1 MNPDLAALEAA
12 FNAANEAATRADADL
27 EAAEDDLKR
36 AREAGEDADIALAKA
51 RCAWEGA
58 KIAMAIRGAEGA
70 IARLR
75 ALRATS
81 LPSGHP
87 ADTWLIALGAIHGGP
102 GRYGSTP
109 AGYHAL
115 LVLDAMAEL
124 AAVGVP

>member
-1 MNPDLAALEAA
+1 MTPDLAALEAA
-12 FNAANEAATRADADL
+12 VNAASEAAIQAEEAL
-27 EAAEDDLKR
+27 E
-36 AREAGEDADIALAKA
+36 ALAKA

-75 ALRATS
+75 ALRAIS

-109 AGYHAL
+109 AGRHAL

>member
-1 MNPDLAALEAA
+1 MTPDLAALEAA
-12 FNAANEAATRADADL
+12 VNAASEAAIQAEEAL
-27 EAAEDDLKR
+27 EAAEKDLRLAQK
-36 AREAGEDADIALAKA
+36 ADEEAGDALAKA
-51 RCAWEGA
+51 RRAWEGA

-75 ALRATS
+75 ALRAIS

-109 AGYHAL
+109 AGRHAL